1 MMARASDQLIEQL
14 KYEIFSGLLKPGD
27 QLEEADLAA
36 RFGVSRTPIRE
47 AIRSMVD
54 CGLLETRPRK
64 GAIIRVLSA
73 KELNDLFEVA
83 AELEGMACR
92 LASEGLTQTAK
103 KTIKVGLDQCQAATE
118 AQDIPAY
125 AAANIAFHSSIHQAS
140 GNNWLVEQLTQ
151 IQARI
156 NVYRLMPYEI
166 VGRLETSLQEH
177 KEICDAIFA
186 SDGLRANTL
195 MRDHMMLQ
203 GQRLPSLLKA
213 MK

>member
-1 MMARASDQLIEQL
+1 MPRASDTLIEQL
-14 KYEIFSGLLKPGD
+14 KHDIFSGLLKPGD

-64 GAIIRVLSA
+64 GAIVRVLTA

-92 LASEGLTQTAK
+92 LASDLLTRSGKQDIEA
-103 KTIKVGLDQCQAATE
+103 GLDLCRVAAE
-118 AQDIPAY
+118 AEDIPAY
-125 AAANIAFHSSIHQAS
+125 AQANLAFHAAIHKAS
-140 GNNWLVEQLTQ
+140 GNAWLVDQLDQ

-156 NVYRLMPYEI
+156 NVYRLMPYEV
-166 VGRLETSLQEH
+166 VGRLEKSLAEH
-177 KEICDAIFA
+177 RDISDAIFA
-186 SDGLRANTL
+186 KNGALANTL

-203 GQRLPSLLKA
+203 GARLPSLLKA
-213 MK
+213 LE

>member
-1 MMARASDQLIEQL
+1 MARASDKLIEQL
-14 KYEIFSGLLKPGD
+14 KHEIFSGILKPGD

-47 AIRSMVD
+47 AVRSLVD

-64 GAIIRVLSA
+64 GAMIRVLTA

-92 LASEGLTQTAK
+92 LASETLTLTGKREIEAGLELCRVAAK
-103 KTIKVGLDQCQAATE
+103 SE
-118 AQDIPAY
+118 DIPAY
-125 AAANIAFHSSIHQAS
+125 AQANLAFHGAIHKAS
-140 GNNWLVEQLTQ
+140 GNAWLVDQLEQ

-156 NVYRLMPYEI
+156 NVYRLMPYDV
-166 VGRLETSLQEH
+166 VGRLEKSLAEH
-177 KEICDAIFA
+177 CDISDAIFA
-186 SDGLRANTL
+186 KDSTLANAL

-203 GQRLPSLLKA
+203 GARLPSLLKA
-213 MK
+213 LE

>member
-1 MMARASDQLIEQL
+1 MVRASDKLIKQL
-14 KYEIFSGLLKPGD
+14 KHEIFSGLLKPGD

-36 RFGVSRTPIRE
+36 RFSVSRTPIPE

-64 GAIIRVLSA
+64 GAMVRVLTA

-92 LASEGLTQTAK
+92 LASEMLTQSDK
-103 KTIKVGLDQCQAATE
+103 KAIQAGLELCRIAAE
-118 AQDIPAY
+118 AEDIPAY
-125 AAANIAFHSSIHQAS
+125 AQANLTFHAAIHQAC
-140 GNNWLVEQLTQ
+140 GNAWLIEQLEQ

-156 NVYRLMPYEI
+156 NVYRLMPYEV
-166 VGRLETSLQEH
+166 VGRLVKSLAEH
-177 KEICDAIFA
+177 EEISEAIFA
-186 SDGLRANTL
+186 KDGFRANTL

-203 GQRLPSLLKA
+203 GARLPSLLKA
-213 MK
+213 LE

>member
-1 MMARASDQLIEQL
+1 MARASDQLIDQL
-14 KYEIFSGLLKPGD
+14 KHEIFSGLLKPGD

-36 RFGVSRTPIRE
+36 RFSVSRTPIRE

-64 GAIIRVLSA
+64 GAIVRVVSA

-92 LASEGLTQTAK
+92 LASGALTQTAK
-103 KTIKVGLDQCQAATE
+103 KAIQSGLDQCKAAV
-118 AQDIPAY
+118 AANDIPLY
-125 AAANIAFHSSIHQAS
+125 AAANLAFHSAIHQAS

-156 NVYRLMPYEI
+156 NVYRLMPYEV
-166 VGRLETSLQEH
+166 VGRLQKSLQEH
-177 KEICDAIFA
+177 QEICDAIFTGA
-186 SDGLRANTL
+186 TSHANTL

-203 GQRLPSLLKA
+203 GQRLPNLLKT
-213 MK
+213 ME

>member
-1 MMARASDQLIEQL
+1 MPRASDTLIEQL
-14 KYEIFSGLLKPGD
+14 KDDIFSGLLKPGD

-64 GAIIRVLSA
+64 GAMVRVLTA

-92 LASEGLTQTAK
+92 LASDLLTISGKKDIETGLEM
-103 KTIKVGLDQCQAATE
+103 CRAAAE
-118 AQDIPAY
+118 AEDIPAY
-125 AAANIAFHSSIHQAS
+125 AQANLAFHAAIHKAS
-140 GNNWLVEQLTQ
+140 GNAWLVDQLDQ

-156 NVYRLMPYEI
+156 NVYRLMPYEV
-166 VGRLETSLQEH
+166 VGRLEKSLKEH
-177 KEICDAIFA
+177 REICDAIFA
-186 SDGLRANTL
+186 KNGALANTL

-203 GQRLPSLLKA
+203 GARLPSLLKA
-213 MK
+213 LE

>member
-1 MMARASDQLIEQL
+1 MARASDTLIEQL
-14 KYEIFSGLLKPGD
+14 KHEIFSGILKPGD

-47 AIRSMVD
+47 AVRSLVD

-64 GAIIRVLSA
+64 GAMVRVLTA

-92 LASEGLTQTAK
+92 LASDLLTLSGK
-103 KTIKVGLDQCQAATE
+103 KDIEASLELCRAAAE
-118 AQDIPAY
+118 AEDIPAY
-125 AAANIAFHSSIHQAS
+125 SQANLAFHAAIHKAS
-140 GNNWLVEQLTQ
+140 GNAWLVDQLDQ

-156 NVYRLMPYEI
+156 NVYRLMPYEV
-166 VGRLETSLQEH
+166 VGRLEKSLAEH
-177 KEICDAIFA
+177 RQISDAIFA
-186 SDGLRANTL
+186 KNGALANTL

-203 GQRLPSLLKA
+203 GARLPSLLKA
-213 MK
+213 LV

>member
-14 KYEIFSGLLKPGD
+14 KHEIFSGLLKPGD

-54 CGLLETRPRK
+54 SGLLETRPRK

-103 KTIKVGLDQCQAATE
+103 KIIKVGLDQCQAATE
-118 AQDIPAY
+118 AQDTPAY
-125 AAANIAFHSSIHQAS
+125 AAANIAFHS
-140 GNNWLVEQLTQ
+140 
-151 IQARI
+151 
-156 NVYRLMPYEI
+156 
-166 VGRLETSLQEH
+166 
-177 KEICDAIFA
+177 
-186 SDGLRANTL
+186 
-195 MRDHMMLQ
+195 
-203 GQRLPSLLKA
+203 
-213 MK
+213 